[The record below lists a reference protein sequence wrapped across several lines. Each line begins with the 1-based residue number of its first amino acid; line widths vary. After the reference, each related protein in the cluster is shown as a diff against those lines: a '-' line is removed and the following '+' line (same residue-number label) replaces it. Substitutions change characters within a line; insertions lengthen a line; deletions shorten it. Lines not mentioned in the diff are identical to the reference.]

1 MPENCC
7 KVTALWVHSPE
18 GGVESGVVC
27 GARVLLREK
36 SIEMNLVPTRH
47 PGLRG
52 LDRNCLKWYEAEIP
66 VVSHHLTLSR
76 AYSRPQNLP
85 VVIQVGGRIA
95 YGDVLYEI
103 FYLQLLRL
111 TVTLGSRLRV
121 VGVRRGA

>member
-7 KVTALWVHSPE
+7 KVTALWVHTPE
-18 GGVESGVVC
+18 GGVESG
-27 GARVLLREK
+27 ARVLFRER

-47 PGLRG
+47 PGLRE
-52 LDRNCLKWYEAEIP
+52 LDRDRLKWYEVEIP

-76 AYSRPQNLP
+76 AYGRPQNLP

-95 YGDVLYEI
+95 HGDVLHEI
-103 FYLQLLRL
+103 YYLQLLRL

-121 VGVRRGA
+121 VGVGRGA